1 MNAPTALIAEDEPL
15 LRSEVREALASV
27 WPELRICAE
36 APDGDAA
43 IRAMQQ
49 HEPDILFLDIR
60 MPGASGLEV
69 ARRASGRS
77 HVVFITAYDEFA
89 VAAFEQGAVD
99 YLLKPFSGERL
110 ATAVARLKQRLHD
123 PPADLD
129 ATLRTLLQR
138 LDYGREYLRWIT
150 ASRGREFYLTAVEEV
165 LYFKADYKYTQM
177 VTGNAEFLIR
187 KTIRDLLKELD
198 PDQFWQIH
206 RSTLVNVNAIAS
218 VQHGLDGHLRL
229 RVGQRPDLL
238 VVSRPFI
245 HRFRQM

>member
-15 LRSEVREALASV
+15 LRSELREALAAA

-36 APDGDAA
+36 AADGDAA
-43 IRAMQQ
+43 IRALEQ
-49 HEPDILFLDIR
+49 HGPDILFLDIR
-60 MPGASGLEV
+60 MPGASGLDV
-69 ARRASGRS
+69 ARHANGHS

-99 YLLKPFSGERL
+99 YLLKPLSEERL
-110 ATAVARLKQRLHD
+110 ATAVARLRQRLQET
-123 PPADLD
+123 PVDLE
-129 ATLRTLLQR
+129 ATLRMLLQR
-138 LDYGREYLRWIT
+138 LDGTREYLRWIT
-150 ASRGREFYLTAVEEV
+150 ASKGRELYLTAVEEV

-177 VTGNAEFLIR
+177 VTRSGEFLIR
-187 KTIRDLLKELD
+187 KTIRDLIRELD

-206 RSTLVNVNAIAS
+206 RSTLVNVTAIAS

-229 RVGQRPDLL
+229 RIGERPELL
-238 VVSRPFI
+238 AVSRPFA